1 MKKFCDSLRKHTKNI
16 IDFEKKIM
24 LPLTRKESKSHEDA
38 KECYICGKG
47 MRTNAKDIHHWK
59 VIDHCHYTRKYRDA
73 ADSIYNLKFKIPNE
87 IPVVIHNGS
96 NYDCM
101 LLLCHVQVL
110 EWILII

>member
-47 MRTNAKDIHHWK
+47 MRTNAKDINH
-59 VIDHCHYTRKYRDA
+59 
-73 ADSIYNLKFKIPNE
+73 
-87 IPVVIHNGS
+87 
-96 NYDCM
+96 
-101 LLLCHVQVL
+101 
-110 EWILII
+110 